1 MIYLCCGNDSDAAG
15 NDFAGIT
22 SNKKVL
28 HCPDVKT
35 LKKTINFQDFVKST
49 ILAKLGFHFRQ
60 FFQKKLAAKLVLGK
74 NLHLID
80 HIWPSA

>member
-15 NDFAGIT
+15 KDFAGIT

-35 LKKTINFQDFVKST
+35 LKKTINFQDFVKPT
-49 ILAKLGFHFRQ
+49 ILAKLGFQ
-60 FFQKKLAAKLVLGK
+60 AILSKKLAAKLVLGK